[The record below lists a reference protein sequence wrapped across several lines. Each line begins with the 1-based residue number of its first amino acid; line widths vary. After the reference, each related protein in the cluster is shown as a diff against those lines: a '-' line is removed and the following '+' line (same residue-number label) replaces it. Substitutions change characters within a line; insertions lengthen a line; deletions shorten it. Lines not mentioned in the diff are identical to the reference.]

1 MHENQCLKRS
11 PKAEKVSAT
20 INFLNWW
27 RWTTIKDMADPM
39 SCAKTLKI
47 PERLIVRAV
56 NGTLLT
62 YKPTKLLLKAST
74 LFWWDPV
81 RKIGQKGR
89 WRYCILTNIRRF
101 WIKDSL
107 VHCKCLQLNYRKA
120 KRLLSVPSKSKY
132 VWLESACFAGS
143 SKAC

>member
-47 PERLIVRAV
+47 PKRLIVIAV

-62 YKPTKLLLKAST
+62 YKPAKLLLKAST
-74 LFWWDPV
+74 VSWWDPV
-81 RKIGQKGR
+81 RKIGQKGK
-89 WRYCILTNIRRF
+89 WRYFILTIIRQF
-101 WIKDSL
+101 WIKKSL
-107 VHCKCLQLNYRKA
+107 LPCKCLQLNYRRTKA
-120 KRLLSVPSKSKY
+120 FICNFKIKIFMMRLSGTL
-132 VWLESACFAGS
+132 L
-143 SKAC
+143 